1 MKILLKHLSGYGKKI
16 IYKKAGYL
24 FSVLKPSYLTGH
36 FYEEC
41 KKNMSK
47 CDDDIRENNKNAY
60 IYNSEWKLYVPK
72 HLINMEN

>member
-1 MKILLKHLSGYGKKI
+1 M
-16 IYKKAGYL
+16 
-24 FSVLKPSYLTGH
+24 KPSYLTGH